1 MEKSNRQIQINDLID
16 DAINNAI
23 ARRQDGLS
31 ELTDEQAGDIA
42 GGLAS
47 ASTKIINPGIIT
59 VGIIA
64 LPPTTMGLIA
74 NPIPDIQDTIRAC

>member
-1 MEKSNRQIQINDLID
+1 MEKSNRKIQITDLID

-47 ASTKIINPGIIT
+47 ASTTIIKPGIT

-64 LPPTTMGLIA
+64 LPQPTTMGLIA
-74 NPIPDIQDTIRAC
+74 HPIPDIQDTFSAC